1 MTEAAEAR
9 AAGATAPGET
19 ASASAPARSATA
31 QAPATTAAGW
41 PGPLDLSATD
51 IAAALGQPPP
61 TAAQQRVIE
70 APPGPALVVAGA
82 GSGKT
87 ETMSGRVVWL
97 VANGHVRRDEI
108 LGLTFTRKAAGE
120 LAERIAAR
128 LAVIDEFGRRGLL
141 PHLPTIVASGVLE
154 RIDAAAPGRQREIV
168 RAQVLDALADRYG
181 TGWDPAA
188 PRAAEELMI
197 RPRVSTYNA
206 FADGIVRE
214 HAARIG
220 RDPDVAMLS
229 QAASWMLARE
239 VVMRSDLPELEQID
253 YALGTVIDAVQRLAG
268 DALDHRADLALAD
281 RIAREQAA
289 AFDPYR
295 GNADVEKAVTNLL
308 SLPTLTQLVREYIAE
323 KQRRG
328 VLDFADQVAGA
339 YDIVESAPDVRDELR
354 QQHRVVLLDEYQD
367 TSVIQTRFLAALFRD
382 APVMAVGDPHQSI
395 YGWRGASADNLYA
408 FAGAFSGD
416 GTAQTYSLM
425 TSWRNDRRIL
435 DVANRVL
442 EPLQRPGLDVPP
454 LDPRPGAGDGTV
466 QVQFPLTVDDEAAEV
481 AEWFAER
488 RAEHDRSGAARP
500 HTGAILFRSK
510 KHMQTFAEALAA
522 RGIPHRILG
531 LGGLLSTPEVVD
543 VVSTLRVL
551 HDPTAGSA
559 LIRLLTG
566 PRFGV
571 GVADMAAL
579 YDLGRTLAERD
590 SALMPLPEEI
600 RMRLRSSRG
609 ADEAVSIVDAVD
621 VVRAVRDD
629 YRLLER
635 ISPEGRAR
643 IRAAGEMLERLRRAA
658 SQPIPE
664 LIRMI
669 ELELRLDIELAANE
683 TRGPARIAAT
693 QLRAFADEVKAFL
706 AADERGTIGSLLAW
720 LDKAESTDELVPRPE
735 PPEPGVVQ
743 LLTIHGSKGL
753 EWDAVAVVR
762 LVVDELP
769 TRVSDTSG
777 WFGFGVLP
785 FALRG
790 DRDALPRF
798 EWDPQ
803 AAMDAAGDDP
813 AKREKAAKDAL
824 CAGVTKAFPS
834 GGALRRFK
842 DQYRA
847 YQQQEERRLAYVAVT
862 RARSDLL
869 LSGSHWAGQKSPR
882 QPSPYLVE
890 ALDVLGLD
898 PIAPV
903 DAEENPYDG
912 PGHTL
917 TWPMDPLGARRAVVE
932 RAAAEVR
939 AAMASPRPPAP
950 SPELERLLAE
960 RAARQRGTDAAPP
973 TRVPA
978 SRFKDYVTDFHG
990 TLSSI
995 VRPMP
1000 ERPYRQTRLG
1010 TLFHAWVERRSELV
1024 GVGTRPDEALW
1035 ELDEETDAGA
1045 AADTADLARLQEIFE
1060 RSEWG
1065 PLRPIA
1071 VELEIDFALDAPP
1084 SSSGPAAPPRS
1095 LSEPAAGERD
1105 ETPIPAGDG
1114 SRSLSEPA
1122 AGERDETPPGHII
1135 ICKLD
1140 AVYRR
1145 EDRGGRI
1152 EIVDWKTGKAP
1163 RTAAEREERM
1173 LQLALYRLAYHRRF
1187 GVPLEDIDVAL
1198 FYVSDDLV
1206 IRGDRVWSE
1215 AELVQR
1221 WRAARAAR

>member
-1 MTEAAEAR
+1 MTLADEHTSTGIAEA
-9 AAGATAPGET
+9 
-19 ASASAPARSATA
+19 
-31 QAPATTAAGW
+31 W
-41 PGPLDLSATD
+41 PGNLGISATD

-70 APPGPALVVAGA
+70 APPVPALVVAGA

-120 LAERIAAR
+120 LAERIGAR
-128 LAVIDEFGRRGLL
+128 LAVIDEYGRRGLL
-141 PHLPTIVASGVLE
+141 PFLPEIVASGALRRVDE
-154 RIDAAAPGRQREIV
+154 AGSARQRELV
-168 RAQVLDALADRYG
+168 RRDVLDELADRHG
-181 TGWDPAA
+181 TGWQPTT
-188 PRAAEELMI
+188 PRSAEDLLI

-220 RDPDVAMLS
+220 RDSDVAMLS

-239 VVMRSDLPELEQID
+239 VVLRADLPQLEEID
-253 YALGTVIDAVQRLAG
+253 FALGTVIDAVQRLAG
-268 DALDHRADLALAD
+268 DVLDHRVDLDHAV
-281 RIAREQAA
+281 RIAREQAT
-289 AFDPYR
+289 AFEPYR
-295 GNADVEKAVTNLL
+295 GNGDVDKAAGNLL
-308 SLPTLTQLVREYIAE
+308 GLGTLAQLVRDYIAE
-323 KQRRG
+323 KSRRG
-328 VLDFADQVAGA
+328 VLDFADQVGGA
-339 YDIVESAPDVRDELR
+339 YDIVESAPDVRLELR
-354 QQHRVVLLDEYQD
+354 EQHRVVLLDEYQD
-367 TSVIQTRFLAALFRD
+367 TSVIQTKFLAELFRD
-382 APVMAVGDPHQSI
+382 SAVMAVGDPHQSI

-408 FAGAFSGD
+408 FAGAFTGRSD
-416 GTAQTYSLM
+416 KSRVRTYSLM
-425 TSWRNDRRIL
+425 TSWRNDSSIL

-442 EPLQRPGLDVPP
+442 VPLQRPGLDVPP
-454 LDPRPGAGDGTV
+454 LEPRPGAGAGSV
-466 QVQFPLTVDDEAAEV
+466 EVRYPFTVDEEADAV
-481 AEWFAER
+481 ASWFAER
-488 RAEHDRSGAARP
+488 RAAHDAGVAGRP

-510 KHMQTFAEALAA
+510 KHMQTFAAALASQ
-522 RGIPHRILG
+522 GIPHRILG
-531 LGGLLSTPEVVD
+531 LGGLLATPEVVD
-543 VVSTLRVL
+543 VVSTLRVV

-579 YDLGRTLAERD
+579 YDLGRTLSERD
-590 SALMPLPEEI
+590 TAMAPLPEEV
-600 RMRLRSSRG
+600 RLRLRSSRG
-609 ADEAVSIVDAVD
+609 ADEAVSIIDAVD

-629 YRLLER
+629 YRL
-635 ISPEGRAR
+635 IAGITPEGRAR
-643 IRAAGEMLERLRRAA
+643 IRQAGEMLERLRRAS

-664 LIRMI
+664 LVRLI

-693 QLRAFADEVKAFL
+693 QLRAFSDEVRAFL
-706 AADERGTIGSLLAW
+706 SADERGTIGSLLAW
-720 LDKAESTDELVPRPE
+720 LDKAESTDELMPRPE

-762 LVVDELP
+762 LVADELP
-769 TRVSDTSG
+769 SRVSDTSG
-777 WFGFGVLP
+777 WFGFGVVP

-790 DRDALPRF
+790 DRDALPVF
-798 EWDPQ
+798 DWDPVAAVGDETDPKKRQ
-803 AAMDAAGDDP
+803 ALAQSSLSGGVS
-813 AKREKAAKDAL
+813 KAN
-824 CAGVTKAFPS
+824 PR

-842 DQYRA
+842 DAYRE

-862 RARSDLL
+862 RARTDLL
-869 LSGSHWAGQKSPR
+869 LTGAHWAGQKSPR
-882 QPSPYLVE
+882 VPSPYLVE
-890 ALDVLGLD
+890 AMDAEGLD
-898 PIAPV
+898 PIEPV
-903 DAEENPYDG
+903 DPDDNPYEG
-912 PGHTL
+912 PGATL
-917 TWPMDPLGARRAVVE
+917 TWPLDPLGARRSAVE
-932 RAAAEVR
+932 AAARAVR
-939 AAMASPRPPAP
+939 DAAEQDAVAT
-950 SPELERLLAE
+950 PELARLLAE
-960 RAARQRGTDAAPP
+960 RAARLRGTDAPPP

-990 TLSSI
+990 TISSI

-1010 TLFHAWVERRSELV
+1010 TLFHAWVERRSEIV
-1024 GVGTRPDEALW
+1024 GVGARVDEALW
-1035 ELDEETDAGA
+1035 ELDEDDPAVAYGEAEVS
-1045 AADTADLARLQEIFE
+1045 AADAADLSTLQAIFE

-1065 PLRPIA
+1065 GRQPIA
-1071 VELEIDFALDAPP
+1071 VEIEIDFALGADMDDD
-1084 SSSGPAAPPRS
+1084 SG
-1095 LSEPAAGERD
+1095 EP
-1105 ETPIPAGDG
+1105 
-1114 SRSLSEPA
+1114 
-1122 AGERDETPPGHII
+1122 HIV

-1187 GVPLEDIDVAL
+1187 GVPLDEIEVAL
-1198 FYVSDDLV
+1198 YYVADDLV
-1206 IRGDRVWSE
+1206 IRGDRIYSE
-1215 AELVQR
+1215 SELFQR
-1221 WRAARAAR
+1221 WSAARAAR